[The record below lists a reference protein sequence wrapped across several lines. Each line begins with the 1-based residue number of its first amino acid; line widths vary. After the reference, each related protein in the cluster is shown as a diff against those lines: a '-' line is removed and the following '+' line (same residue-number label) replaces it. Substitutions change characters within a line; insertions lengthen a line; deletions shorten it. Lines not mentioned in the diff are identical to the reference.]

1 MIELKRNAAGNYT
14 ASVTDTNGVLS
25 AYNFT
30 ANSGNGV
37 TFTRKGNTLTIT
49 ATAAAAKNLLGE
61 KTYSATGSAFEMN
74 PDEAVLCWYDRT
86 GRYQAMA
93 SYTGVGRDPLRV
105 YIKIRAVEEKG
116 SLTINKVDAETGKA
130 LAGVTYRLYDSAGKK
145 VTDVTTGADGK
156 AVFKDLPQGKYSYQE
171 ISAPSGYVVD
181 GKKYTVTISATA
193 LNITQKRTNTPAKA
207 SIEIVKVDGDNKT
220 PLQGAG
226 FRLYDASG
234 KQAAEG
240 YTDVNGTLD
249 EGDIHDTIIS
259 AMNELFQMQA
269 ARDAVKASISAVLAG
284 EEQPLSLPAVEL
296 QIRNLQERQLELFQ
310 LIVSAGADCTDYDEE
325 LQQVNMAKTS
335 LMAKK
340 AELEKEQR
348 GAAAFEE
355 RLDELNMVLD
365 QTCGTLADFD
375 ELTVRQLVSNIKVLD
390 KDSLLICF
398 KDGTEITQA
407 MQRRQTA

>member
-1 MIELKRNAAGNYT
+1 MYR
-14 ASVTDTNGVLS
+14 
-25 AYNFT
+25 
-30 ANSGNGV
+30 
-37 TFTRKGNTLTIT
+37 
-49 ATAAAAKNLLGE
+49 
-61 KTYSATGSAFEMN
+61 
-74 PDEAVLCWYDRT
+74 
-86 GRYQAMA
+86 
-93 SYTGVGRDPLRV
+93 RV
-105 YIKIRAVEEKG
+105 IW
-116 SLTINKVDAETGKA
+116 
-130 LAGVTYRLYDSAGKK
+130 
-145 VTDVTTGADGK
+145 
-156 AVFKDLPQGKYSYQE
+156 
-171 ISAPSGYVVD
+171 
-181 GKKYTVTISATA
+181 
-193 LNITQKRTNTPAKA
+193 TQKGAKR
-207 SIEIVKVDGDNKT
+207 VVWRCQN
-220 PLQGAG
+220 
-226 FRLYDASG
+226 RLEHGRKICKHSP
-234 KQAAEG
+234 
-240 YTDVNGTLD
+240 TLD